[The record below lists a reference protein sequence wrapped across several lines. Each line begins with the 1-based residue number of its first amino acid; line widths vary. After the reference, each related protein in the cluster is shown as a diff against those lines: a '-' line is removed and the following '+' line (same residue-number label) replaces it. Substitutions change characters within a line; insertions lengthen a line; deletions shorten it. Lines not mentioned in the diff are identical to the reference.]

1 MNKAIKIFL
10 NALPILIMI
19 GLIPL
24 VSNDYLLTLLYIV
37 VMVASLAIIKCKKND
52 AIVLIFG
59 FIIMIVF
66 EYIFISTGVE
76 TFVRNSLFGA
86 MPLWLPFL
94 WAYGFV
100 AIKRSV
106 EVLNESCN

>member
-1 MNKAIKIFL
+1 MQKFLTVAISSI
-10 NALPILIMI
+10 PILIMI

-24 VSNDYLLTLLYIV
+24 VQNDYLLTLLYIIIIV
-37 VMVASLAIIKCKKND
+37 ISQIIKRNKKDN
-52 AIVLIFG
+52 IIMIFG
-59 FIIMIVF
+59 FIIMTIS

-76 TFVRNSLFGA
+76 TFTRNSFLGL

-100 AIKRSV
+100 LISRNV
-106 EVLNESCN
+106 EIIRR